1 MVDSAEQDEL
11 GCLFCSRAFRR
22 RAFAEHGTVFA
33 VKDGFAVTEGHTLI
47 IPKRHTAD
55 FFSMSD
61 EERWDVNHLVVE
73 LKAFMERADTTI
85 TGFNMGT
92 NCGGSAGQTVMHAH
106 VHLIPRRDGDCED
119 PRGGVRGVIPD
130 RQQY

>member
-1 MVDSAEQDEL
+1 MAGDGNEIEL
-11 GCLFCSRAFRR
+11 ACLFCSRPFRR

-33 VKDGFAVTEGHTLI
+33 VKDGFPVTEGHSLI

-55 FFSMSD
+55 FFTMSE
-61 EERWDVNHLVVE
+61 EERWDTNHLLCE
-73 LKAFMERADTTI
+73 ITAFMVRDDPAI
-85 TGFNMGT
+85 TGFNVGT
-92 NCGGSAGQTVMHAH
+92 NCGVSGGQTVAHAH
-106 VHLIPRRDGDCED
+106 VHLIPRRDGDTPD